1 MKIAIAFLLLGLS
14 SSLDTANGLVG
25 TSGGLQSCPKSIGLS
40 NLKTLATMVAKLVA
54 QYEGLK
60 AHNMQD
66 SDEKVCLLD
75 QVFSIVK
82 LVADFKGCSAGVIV
96 DEVML
101 CLDLPAADKR
111 TVRTAFETNNPALAA
126 RVNARIDV
134 LIAAICCTAH
144 KIAASEGLNFIGI
157 FNGLLPNLTN
167 LLGPL
172 LGAVTGTLNS
182 ILGLAGSLLGSVTGI
197 LGGGDGGIVGNIL
210 GGLLQA

>member
-14 SSLDTANGLVG
+14 SSLDTDNGLVG
-25 TSGGLQSCPKSIGLS
+25 TSGGLQSCPKSIGFS
-40 NLKTLATMVAKLVA
+40 NLNTLATMVASLVGKS
-54 QYEGLK
+54 ESLK
-60 AHNMQD
+60 SHNMLNSKD
-66 SDEKVCLLD
+66 RNICLMEE
-75 QVFSIVK
+75 VFSIVK
-82 LVADFKGCSAGVIV
+82 LAADFKGCSARVIV

-111 TVRTAFETNNPALAA
+111 TVRTAFEADNPGLAA

-134 LIAAICCTAH
+134 LIPAIVCTVH

-167 LLGPL
+167 FLGPI
-172 LGAVTGTLNS
+172 LGAVTG
-182 ILGLAGSLLGSVTGI
+182 SLVGGVTEGNCGI
-197 LGGGDGGIVGNIL
+197 LGALGGSG